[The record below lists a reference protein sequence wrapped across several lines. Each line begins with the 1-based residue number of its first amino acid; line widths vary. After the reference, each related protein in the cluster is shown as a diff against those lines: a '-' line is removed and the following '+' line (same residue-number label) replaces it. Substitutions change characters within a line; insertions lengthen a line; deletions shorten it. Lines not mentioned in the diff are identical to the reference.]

1 MKGIKRAIDDC
12 IVRREDLFII
22 GKVTLENKNDP
33 EKHLRNILDYANI
46 SYLDLYLD
54 VLPYSKDHIK
64 NSKENHFKPI
74 SIYEFWQKMEE
85 LVKKGLVKS
94 LGVCN
99 YNIQC
104 LSNLISF
111 CQIRP
116 VVNEIEFN
124 PYNYQI
130 FKNIKE
136 FYDKEQIAIIAY
148 NPMVMS
154 VESRIWNKYHND
166 KLNPFKEKIFID
178 LALKYAKTVG
188 QIILNWY
195 YCLGIIPIPGTNRP
209 LRIMENLYAI
219 QFKLENR
226 DVERIC
232 GHFLFRKPMIFID
245 SN

>member
-1 MKGIKRAIDDC
+1 MKKVWKEKKIIGIGTNSITDPDILYELIKNGARLIDITSKNKSWNYLKGIKRAIDDC

-136 FYDKEQIAIIAY
+136 FYDKEQII
-148 NPMVMS
+148 
-154 VESRIWNKYHND
+154 
-166 KLNPFKEKIFID
+166 
-178 LALKYAKTVG
+178 
-188 QIILNWY
+188 
-195 YCLGIIPIPGTNRP
+195 
-209 LRIMENLYAI
+209 
-219 QFKLENR
+219 
-226 DVERIC
+226 
-232 GHFLFRKPMIFID
+232 
-245 SN
+245 